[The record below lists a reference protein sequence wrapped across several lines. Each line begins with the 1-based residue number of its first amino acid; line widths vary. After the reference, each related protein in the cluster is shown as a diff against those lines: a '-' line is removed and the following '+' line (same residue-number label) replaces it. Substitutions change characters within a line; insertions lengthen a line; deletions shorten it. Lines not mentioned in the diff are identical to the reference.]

1 MQLLDGSKVAE
12 YKIPV
17 DIGIE
22 LRKYQRDGVSW
33 LAFLARYQLHG
44 LLCDGQSFA
53 SSLLRCF
60 FSCFTASNVDM
71 GLGKTLQS
79 ICILASMHHERAE
92 RHRATNSPD
101 SVHLPSLIICPPTLT
116 GHWKQE
122 INTYAKALRCVIYT
136 GPRSER
142 ERLVRS
148 FKNYDAV
155 ITSYDIARNDVESLG
170 KVDWHYCILDEGH
183 IIKNGKTKLTKAV
196 KSLKSIHRLILSG
209 TPIQNNVLEL
219 WSLFDFLMP
228 GFLGSEKAF
237 NERFGKP
244 IAASRD
250 AKSSSKEQE
259 AGAAALE
266 ALHKQVLPFLL
277 RRLKEDVLDDLPPKI
292 IQDYYVELSPLQK
305 QLYDDFSS
313 SQIGDAA
320 KGEVKSSSSD
330 SKPQHVF
337 QALQYLRKLVNH
349 PLLVFKP
356 EVPQHQAALAKV
368 SAGSAP
374 NIRNVQHAPKLTAL
388 R

>member
-1 MQLLDGSKVAE
+1 
-12 YKIPV
+12 
-17 DIGIE
+17 
-22 LRKYQRDGVSW
+22 
-33 LAFLARYQLHG
+33 
-44 LLCDGQSFA
+44 
-53 SSLLRCF
+53 
-60 FSCFTASNVDM
+60 M

-79 ICILASMHHERAE
+79 ITILASMHHERAE
-92 RHRATNSPD
+92 RHKATGSPD

-116 GHWKQE
+116 GHWKHE
-122 INTYAKALRCVIYT
+122 INTYAKNIRALVYT
-136 GPRSER
+136 GPRVER
-142 ERLVRS
+142 ERIVRTVT
-148 FKNYDAV
+148 KYDCV
-155 ITSYDIARNDVESLG
+155 ITSYDIARNDAEWLG

-196 KSLKSIHRLILSG
+196 KSLRAIHRLILSG

-237 NERFGKP
+237 NDRFGKP

-259 AGAAALE
+259 AGALALE

-305 QLYDDFSS
+305 QLYDDFSN
-313 SQIGDAA
+313 SQAKTLAA
-320 KGEVKSSSSD
+320 GEVSSASTE
-330 SKPQHVF
+330 KPQHVF

-349 PLLVFKP
+349 PVLVYKP
-356 EVPQHQAALAKV
+356 DVPQHQAALARV
-368 SAGSAP
+368 SGSDAS
-374 NIRNVQHAPKLTAL
+374 IRDIVHAPKVHALKFVLLFCLCFVELTNLHISQANTPRL
-388 R
+388 RHRRLLSRNWRPIGWCRLSTPRLDLLPA